1 MYTWPCR
8 QEHRHWPGVLL
19 ASLLLSVLRAH
30 QIDEDELAH
39 SQPQTPPP
47 RGARGP
53 PDPDDEEEARCHHA
67 YIPLR
72 RMVCGMRAGL
82 GFCTGQDLRAVAEAA
97 IAGMPSRIQDFQGAV
112 AAAHAARC
120 IANLALAN
128 ADAAD
133 ELVELW
139 RCTQACSLRQPWARD
154 QQGHMGRRCA
164 GVGDG
169 RARTHGGGAFSPRRL
184 TTSRWTPRAG
194 PIAKLGERRC
204 GSCTPTTRTRGR
216 RWSASKNRRR
226 PDLHVSPCPFL

>member
-169 RARTHGGGAFSPRRL
+169 RAKTHGGAFLTAEAHRKPMDPESRAYRKAWRAAMRELHAYNENARTPLERIEEQEAPRL
-184 TTSRWTPRAG
+184 A
-194 PIAKLGERRC
+194 C
-204 GSCTPTTRTRGR
+204 
-216 RWSASKNRRR
+216 
-226 PDLHVSPCPFL
+226 